1 MHVELADPLWRTKSI
16 YSIVD
21 KQGNQVQFYPNAVQ
35 QKVRNDKS
43 KRKMVL
49 KARQM
54 GISTS
59 EIISMFDW
67 VCFNRNAN
75 ACVLAHEQDSIKK
88 LFRIVQRAYK
98 FWPKQLEQFKPRLDR
113 GGGSKYEMF
122 FPDINSRIYCDL
134 ESRSDTIGWLH
145 VSEAAFMKDSA
156 KLKSTLQA
164 VPMGSGRV
172 TLETTANGMANHYYD
187 MWNDPEAPYSKL
199 FYPWFIFK
207 EYKLPVFG
215 KLILSEDE
223 KLLIKKAK
231 KQYGVIIT
239 EEQINFRRFK
249 KAELKTSS
257 YDKTRV
263 TFEQEYPE
271 DDQSCF
277 LASGDAVMDLFKI
290 KAKLDACTPPLSES
304 DGMVIHKRPVKGR
317 HYIIGADP
325 AEGVKKDFSVGVML
339 DLLTKEV
346 VCKIRGQWK
355 PSVFATKLF
364 KMGELYSSPGG
375 IWPLMAVERNNHG
388 HAVLLALDEI
398 EQYPNIYVYP
408 VDERQGWRTDGIS
421 RSVMMNTIVDAIE
434 DGHIRVNDTDILNEC
449 LTLIDNNG
457 KIEASGGKYDDCITA
472 SAIALQV
479 CLASSLSV
487 YDDLDSKIRS

>member
-21 KQGNQVQFYPNAVQ
+21 KNGNQIPFYPNAVQ
-35 QKVRNDKS
+35 QRVRNNKS
-43 KRKMVL
+43 LRKMVL

-54 GISTS
+54 GVSTS

-67 VCFNRNAN
+67 VCFTENAN
-75 ACVLAHEQDSIKK
+75 ACILAHEQDSIKK

-98 FWPKQLEQFKPRLDR
+98 FWPKQLEQFRPRVDR
-113 GGGSKYEMF
+113 GGGSKYEF
-122 FPDINSRIYCDL
+122 YFPDINSRIYCDL

-164 VPMGSGRV
+164 VPMGRGRV

-187 MWNDPEAPYSKL
+187 MWNDPDQPYDKL

-207 EYKLPVFG
+207 EYQLPVFG
-215 KLILSEDE
+215 KILLSDEE
-223 KLLIKKAK
+223 KLFIKKAK
-231 KQYGVIIT
+231 KQYGVDIT
-239 EEQINFRRFK
+239 LEQINFRRFK
-249 KAELKTSS
+249 KSELKVSS
-257 YDKTRV
+257 HDKIRV

-277 LASGDAVMDLFKI
+277 LASGEAVMDLFKI
-290 KAKLDACTPPLSES
+290 KAKLDACEAPISES
-304 DGMVIHKRPVKGR
+304 DGIVIHKNHVKGR

-325 AEGVKKDFSVGVML
+325 AEGIKKDFSVGVLL
-339 DLLTKEV
+339 DLATKEV
-346 VCKIRGQWK
+346 VAKIRGQWK
-355 PSVFATKLF
+355 PSVFAQKLF
-364 KMGELYSSPGG
+364 QLGEMYSSPGG
-375 IWPLMAVERNNHG
+375 NWPLIAVERNNHG

-408 VDERQGWRTDGIS
+408 IDERLGWRTDNVS
-421 RSVMMNTIVDAIE
+421 RPVMMNTVVDAIE
-434 DGHIRVNDTDILNEC
+434 DGHMKVNDRDILNEC
-449 LTLIDNNG
+449 LTLIDSNG
-457 KIEASGGKYDDCITA
+457 KIEASGGKHDDCITA
-472 SAIALQV
+472 CAIALQV
-479 CLASSLSV
+479 LLASSLSL
-487 YDDLDSKIRS
+487 YDDIESKVRV